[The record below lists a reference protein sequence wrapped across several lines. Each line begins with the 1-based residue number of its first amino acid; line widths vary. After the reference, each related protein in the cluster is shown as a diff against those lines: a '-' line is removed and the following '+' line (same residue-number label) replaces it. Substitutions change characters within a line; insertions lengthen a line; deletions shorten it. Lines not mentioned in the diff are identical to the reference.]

1 MKKTNALR
9 LLDRHN
15 VPYRTIE
22 YDVSDGDLEATTV
35 ARKIDMPPER
45 VFKTLVAK
53 GDGAS
58 TVVFVIP
65 GNCELD
71 LRQAARASGHK
82 KVELLPVKDLLATTG
97 YVRGGCSP
105 FAMKRPFPTYFDE
118 SIELFDEI
126 AVSAGVV
133 GMQVVLTPAELLN
146 TTAATVAE
154 LV

>member
-9 LLDRHN
+9 LLDQKKI
-15 VPYRTIE
+15 PYRTIE

-35 ARKIDMPPER
+35 ARKIAMPPEQ
-45 VFKTLVAK
+45 VFKTLVAH
-53 GDGAS
+53 GDGAAP
-58 TVVFVIP
+58 VVFVIP

-71 LRQAARASGHK
+71 LRRAARASSHK

-105 FAMKRPFPTYFDE
+105 LAMKRAFPTYFDE
-118 SIELFDEI
+118 SVELFDQI
-126 AVSAGVV
+126 AVSAGAI
-133 GMQVVLTPAELLN
+133 GMQVVLTPADLLQAS
-146 TTAATVAE
+146 AATIAE

>member
-9 LLDRHN
+9 LLDRQN
-15 VPYRTIE
+15 IAYRTIE

-35 ARKIDMPPER
+35 AGKIAMPPEQ
-45 VFKTLVAK
+45 VFKTLVAR
-53 GDGAS
+53 GDGAAP
-58 TVVFVIP
+58 VVFVIP

-71 LRQAARASGHK
+71 LRRAARASSHK

-97 YVRGGCSP
+97 YIRGGCSP
-105 FAMKRPFPTYFDE
+105 LGMKRPFPTYFDE
-118 SIELFDEI
+118 SVELFDQI

-133 GMQVVLTPAELLN
+133 GMQVVLAPAELLQAS
-146 TTAATVAE
+146 AATIAE